1 MELPL
6 SEDVEDTLRLPRE
19 GEPIENFLLEEL
31 YEVPLEILVEVRLIL
46 PDEEL
51 PLEGE
56 HALEFSRDAE
66 LDVELSIDGELEV
79 ELSSNKEL
87 AENSL
92 VVDGLEKAVS
102 RSPKLEREFRL
113 NPPVETDLETAVD
126 RDLEPVIF
134 FFLEP
139 PVLTFLEPSL

>member
-6 SEDVEDTLRLPRE
+6 SEDVEDTLRLPGE

-31 YEVPLEILVEVRLIL
+31 HEVPLEILVEVRLIL

-56 HALEFSRDAE
+56 HALELSR
-66 LDVELSIDGELEV
+66 DGELEV
-79 ELSSNKEL
+79 ELSSDKEL

-92 VVDGLEKAVS
+92 AVDGLEKAVS
-102 RSPKLEREFRL
+102 RSPKLEREFIL
-113 NPPVETDLETAVD
+113 SPSVETDLETAVD
-126 RDLEPVIF
+126 
-134 FFLEP
+134 
-139 PVLTFLEPSL
+139 